1 MLILEDSLDCL
12 VQSAPLWL
20 NPLMRVEVVM
30 IQSVAQEVRQFRD
43 GPVLFS
49 MSQFLIFLNSISKRP
64 LTFCLFV

>member
-1 MLILEDSLDCL
+1 
-12 VQSAPLWL
+12 
-20 NPLMRVEVVM
+20 VM